1 MKTLLRLSLLLL
13 ALAIGGSGVRA
24 QGPVFAGVAPV
35 LEGGIGYT
43 YMRSDIPSE
52 GTLPI
57 NGVLLSGNADFT
69 RRFGVKA
76 ELGYSRNFD
85 AFNSGRT
92 ADLATYMGG
101 PVFYPIRT
109 RRYNVYTEA
118 LFGGARET
126 GVNIAPNGVTILG
139 FVNRFAWAFGGGV
152 QYRLTPALSLR
163 AGVDYLH
170 TNFFNS
176 TAQIQGQQNMR
187 AAISVIYTFGSR
199 E

>member
-1 MKTLLRLSLLLL
+1 MRTLLRLLLLLL
-13 ALAIGGSGVRA
+13 ALAIGSGVRA
-24 QGPVFAGVAPV
+24 QGPIFAGVAPV

-57 NGVLLSGNADFT
+57 NGILLSGNADFS
-69 RRFGVKA
+69 RRFGIKA

-101 PVFYPIRT
+101 PVFYPIRH
-109 RRYNVYTEA
+109 RHYNVYTEA

-126 GVNIAPNGVTILG
+126 GVNTAPNGVTILG

-152 QYRLTPALSLR
+152 QYRVTPALSLR

-176 TAQIQGQQNMR
+176 TAQIQGQQNLR
-187 AAISVIYTFGSR
+187 TAISVIYTFGGR